1 MGNKI
6 TIIGA
11 GSVGSTITHILSLED
26 FVSELVMIDILKDKA
41 DGEVMD
47 MVQGV
52 GFRDPVRMISGEYED
67 ARGSDIVIITSG
79 VARKPG
85 QTRLELARTNVNII
99 KSIAPQISAVAP
111 DAMYIMVANPV
122 DILTYAFIQYSSIPE
137 HKVVGS
143 GTLLDS
149 IRLRY
154 KLSETLDIAQKNIQ
168 GYVFGEHGD
177 TSFIPWSM
185 VRVEG
190 IAIDDYTN
198 DARKLGKMV
207 NDFSK
212 EDVAEY
218 VRKSGGEIIKRKGA
232 TYYGVSNSVVNLVRE
247 LLSAQDV
254 VTVASSMM
262 HGEYG
267 VTDVCTS
274 CMTVL
279 GPHGVKGKLETNITP
294 EEKELFLASCNALKS
309 VIAGLEIPKRV

>member
-1 MGNKI
+1 MGSKI
-6 TIIGA
+6 TVIGA

-52 GFRDPVRMISGEYED
+52 GFRDPVKMISGDYAD
-67 ARGSDIVIITSG
+67 AVDSDIVIITSG

-85 QTRLELARTNVNII
+85 QTRIELARTNVNII
-99 KSIAPQISAVAP
+99 KDIAPKISEAAP
-111 DAMYIMVANPV
+111 NAMYIMVANPV
-122 DILTYAFIQYSSIPE
+122 DILTYAFIQYSTIPE
-137 HKVVGS
+137 SKVIGS

-185 VRVEG
+185 IRVEG
-190 IAIDDYTN
+190 MDLEDYIS
-198 DARKLGKMV
+198 DARKLGKNV
-207 NDFSK
+207 GDIDK
-212 EDVAEY
+212 EEVAMY

-232 TYYGVSNSVVNLVRE
+232 TFYGVSNSVVNLVRE

-267 VTDVCTS
+267 VSDVCTS

-279 GPHGVKGKLETNITP
+279 GPNGVKGKLETNLTL
-294 EEKELFLASCNALKS
+294 EEVSMFRDSSAALKN
-309 VIAGLEIPKRV
+309 VIASLDIPKRV

>member
-1 MGNKI
+1 MGSKI
-6 TIIGA
+6 TVIGA
-11 GSVGSTITHILSLED
+11 GSVGSTITHILSLET
-26 FVSELVMIDILKDKA
+26 FVSELVVIDILKDKA

-52 GFRDPVRMISGEYED
+52 GFRDPVKMTSGTYAD
-67 ARGSDIVIITSG
+67 AQGSDIVVITSG

-85 QTRLELARTNVNII
+85 QTRIDLARTNVNII
-99 KSIAPQISAVAP
+99 REIAPRISAVAP

-122 DILTYAFIQYSSIPE
+122 DILTYAFIQYSTIPE
-137 HKVVGS
+137 NRVIGS

-154 KLSETLDIAQKNIQ
+154 KLSEALDIAQKNIQ

-185 VRVEG
+185 IRVEG
-190 IAIDDYTN
+190 MAIDDYTD
-198 DARKLGKMV
+198 DARKLGKTV
-207 NDFSK
+207 NDFDK
-212 EDVAEY
+212 DDIAMY
-218 VRKSGGEIIKRKGA
+218 VRKSGGEIIRRKGA
-232 TYYGVSNSVVNLVRE
+232 TFYGVSNAVVNLVRE

-279 GPHGVKGKLETNITP
+279 GPSGVRGKLETNLTLD
-294 EEKELFLASCNALKS
+294 EVSKFRDSCAALKS
-309 VIAGLEIPKRV
+309 VIATLDIPKRV

>member
-279 GPHGVKGKLETNITP
+279 GPHGVKGKLETNITQ

>member
-6 TIIGA
+6 TVIGA

-279 GPHGVKGKLETNITP
+279 GPNGVKGKLETNITP
-294 EEKELFLASCNALKS
+294 EEEELFLASCNALKS

>member
-6 TIIGA
+6 TVIGA

-212 EDVAEY
+212 EEVAEY

-279 GPHGVKGKLETNITP
+279 GPNGVKGKLETNITP
-294 EEKELFLASCNALKS
+294 EEEELFLASCNALKS

>member
-1 MGNKI
+1 MGSKI
-6 TIIGA
+6 TVIGA

-52 GFRDPVRMISGEYED
+52 GFRDPVKMISGDYAD
-67 ARGSDIVIITSG
+67 AADSDIVIITSG

-85 QTRLELARTNVNII
+85 QTRIELARTNVNII
-99 KSIAPQISAVAP
+99 KDIAPKISEAAP
-111 DAMYIMVANPV
+111 NAMYIMVANPV
-122 DILTYAFIQYSSIPE
+122 DILTYAFIQYSTIPE
-137 HKVVGS
+137 SKVIGS

-185 VRVEG
+185 IRVEG
-190 IAIDDYTN
+190 MDLEDYIS
-198 DARKLGKMV
+198 DARKLGKNV
-207 NDFSK
+207 GDIDK
-212 EDVAEY
+212 EEVAMY

-232 TYYGVSNSVVNLVRE
+232 TFYGVSNSVVNLVRE

-267 VTDVCTS
+267 VSDVCTS

-279 GPHGVKGKLETNITP
+279 GPNGVKGKLETNLTL
-294 EEKELFLASCNALKS
+294 EEVSMFRDSSAALKN
-309 VIAGLEIPKRV
+309 VIASLDIPKRV